1 MEIEKEIRILNKKYF
16 ELYEMLNFSNSR
28 FANMHLRIVENDKNI
43 EKSAKLISKLS
54 EIIKKKEK

>member
-16 ELYEMLNFSNSR
+16 ELYEMLNFCNSR
-28 FANMHLRIVENDKNI
+28 FANMHLRIVGNDKNI